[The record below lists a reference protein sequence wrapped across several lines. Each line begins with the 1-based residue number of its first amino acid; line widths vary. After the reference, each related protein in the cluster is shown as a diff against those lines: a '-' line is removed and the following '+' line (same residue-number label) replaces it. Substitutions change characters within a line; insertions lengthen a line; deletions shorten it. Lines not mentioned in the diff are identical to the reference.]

1 MRITETKI
9 TVRELTDK
17 YQDHQENGVSGYG
30 GLLDIRPPYQREF
43 VYNERQREA
52 VIETVRNGFPLN
64 IMYWAVRDNGEF
76 EIIDG
81 QQRTISICQYVNSDY
96 SIDNRYFH
104 NLTQTEKEL
113 LLDYE
118 LTVYVCEGTE
128 SEKLDWFKTINIA
141 GEELTEQE
149 LRNAVY
155 HGPWLADAK
164 AYFSRTGCAAYQLG
178 SDYVSGSPIRQD
190 YLERTLKWISDGH
203 IEDYM
208 ATHQHDNNAAELWQ
222 YYQQVLHWVQMV
234 FPVYRREMKGIE
246 WGYLYNK
253 HHTTTYNHVDLETR
267 IKELMMDDDVTKKKG
282 IYAYVLSGDEKHL
295 SIRSF
300 TQQQKRE
307 IYERQDGICPS
318 CAKQFSIKEM
328 EADHID
334 PWSKGGRTIS
344 ANGQMLC
351 VSCNRRKSGK

>member
-1 MRITETKI
+1 MNITERKI
-9 TVRELTDK
+9 TVRSLSAQYT
-17 YQDHQENGVSGYG
+17 DHQENGVSGYG

-43 VYNERQREA
+43 VYNESQRNA
-52 VIETVRNGFPLN
+52 VIETVCKGFPLN

-81 QQRTISICQYVNSDY
+81 QQRTISICQYINNDY

-113 LLDYE
+113 LLDYP
-118 LTVYVCEGTE
+118 LTVYICEGTE
-128 SEKLDWFKTINIA
+128 SEKLEWFKTINIA

-164 AYFSRTGCAAYQLG
+164 AHFSRTGCAAYQLG

-190 YLERTLKWISDGH
+190 YLETVIKWINDGQ
-203 IEDYM
+203 IEAYM
-208 ATHQHDNNAAELWQ
+208 AEHQHDANAAELWQ
-222 YYQQVLHWVQMV
+222 YFQRVINWVQVV
-234 FPVYRREMKGIE
+234 FPNYRREMKGIS
-246 WGYLYNK
+246 WGTLYNQ
-253 HHTTTYNHVDLETR
+253 YNTSIFNHIDLENR
-267 IKELMMDDDVTKKKG
+267 IKTLMMDDDVTKKKG
-282 IYAYVLSGDEKHL
+282 IYEYLLSGDEKYL

-300 TQQQKRE
+300 TPQQKRE
-307 IYERQDGICPS
+307 AYERQDGICVV
-318 CAKQFSIKEM
+318 CNEHFELKDM

-334 PWSKGGRTIS
+334 PWSKGGRTITE
-344 ANGQMLC
+344 NCQQLC
-351 VSCNRRKSGK
+351 IPCNRRKSGK